1 MKNKRMKKHIN
12 HHGWMCC
19 GFAAAVALLTACSDW
34 RDGIPTNNSEK
45 DAIAFS
51 GTVVAS
57 SQATRANATIVKLGD
72 TQLPTT
78 ANSGFYAGL
87 FGCHTGQYTWQQLVD
102 LSLESSPTDE
112 KKQILKE
119 NYTANLLYNAK
130 ATIGTDGTLTYEPLR
145 FWPNTKLTSDATKHE
160 YCTFWA
166 YYPYNPTAE
175 IGDYGIT
182 LIPENI
188 GEGTGMGRVRFTM
201 QPDAAN
207 QNDFMISDL
216 VVNCNRDTYPLIEG
230 PQGTYSPKPVRLRF
244 HHMLAQ
250 VRLYAYIRGNDR
262 MVYLEETATQEM
274 LDTWDGTKFTNTN
287 LENNATK
294 KYFRKSDA
302 TNDGVAVGLWLEE
315 GFKINGV
322 TIDAAYI
329 TDHGELK
336 PAVLDNGGT
345 WVELKVGDQIP
356 DESKCERWERL
367 PVWDVN
373 HKRRRAMLSYQI
385 EFNNIKTTTTFYPDY
400 TNPNGATIGYT
411 PASTLGS
418 ATVTEYIMNPYWYQF
433 NAEGQRDYLNDDYM
447 FGYFEDQ
454 DAYTADGGALKYTL
468 GENNED
474 ATNHKHFN
482 FSQNNILLV
491 VPQVLDDDDVPHIV
505 LTAKG
510 PKAGSNETVEY
521 TARLTINMLK
531 MNIEWKSGIIYC
543 YGFIDDLRPGDDIV
557 RGPESITTIFDTD
570 QYTDQW

>member
-78 ANSGFYAGL
+78 ANSTFYAGL
-87 FGCHTGQYTWQQLVD
+87 FGCHTGQYTWQD
-102 LSLESSPTDE
+102 LIGLSRLESPTDE
-112 KKQILKE
+112 QKQILKDY
-119 NYTANLLYNAK
+119 YTANLLYNAK
-130 ATIGTDGTLTYEPLR
+130 ATIGENGTLTYEPLR
-145 FWPNTKLTSDATKHE
+145 FWPNSLLTSGVNAGQHE

-182 LIPENI
+182 LIPENL
-188 GEGTGMGRVRFTM
+188 GEGTGMGRVKFTM

-207 QNDFMISDL
+207 QNDFMISEP
-216 VVNCNRDTYPLIEG
+216 VINCNRDTYPLMEG
-230 PQGTYSPKPVRLRF
+230 PQGTYTPKPVSLRF

-250 VRLYAYIRGNDR
+250 VRIYAYIRGNDR
-262 MVYLEETATQEM
+262 MVYQQDGEGNDKVADATWFETWTV
-274 LDTWDGTKFTNTN
+274 DNTIIDAYGN
-287 LENNATK
+287 VYTK
-294 KYFRKSDA
+294 KGDDQVEQTTRKAGLTEEQITSYGCGDLTKA
-302 TNDGVAVGLWLEE
+302 QFVALGL
-315 GFKINGV
+315 K
-322 TIDAAYI
+322 
-329 TDHGELK
+329 
-336 PAVLDNGGT
+336 
-345 WVELKVGDQIP
+345 IP

-367 PVWDVN
+367 SVWDIN
-373 HKRRRAMLSYQI
+373 HTRRRAKISYQL
-385 EFNNIKTTTTFYPDY
+385 EFNNIKTTTTFFPQYGTQTSINY
-400 TNPNGATIGYT
+400 E

-418 ATVTEYIMNPYWYQF
+418 ATVTDYIMNPYWYRF
-433 NAEGQRDYLNDDYM
+433 NDKGERDNLNDDYM

-454 DAYTADGGALKYTL
+454 DASKEPENNALLYTL
-468 GENNED
+468 GDKNED
-474 ATNHKHFN
+474 KTNNKHYN
-482 FSQNNILLV
+482 FSQSNVLLV
-491 VPQVLDDDDVPHIV
+491 VPQKLDDEDVPHIV

-510 PKAGSNETVEY
+510 EKAGDSSTEY

-543 YGFIDDLRPGDDIV
+543 YGILDDLRPGDDIV

>member
-1 MKNKRMKKHIN
+1 MKKHIN

-87 FGCHTGQYTWQQLVD
+87 FGCHTGQYTWQQLVG
-102 LSLESSPTDE
+102 LSLKSSPTDE
-112 KKQILKE
+112 EKQILKE

-145 FWPNTKLTSDATKHE
+145 FWPNSQLTSDATKHE

-262 MVYLEETATQEM
+262 MVYQDTNGDGAPDPADAAWLAT
-274 LDTWDGTKFTNTN
+274 LADGTTHSIIDAYGNEYEIVKGSGSITSITN
-287 LENNATK
+287 
-294 KYFRKSDA
+294 KSLQQDYPE
-302 TNDGVAVGLWLEE
+302 DP
-315 GFKINGV
+315 KV
-322 TIDAAYI
+322 TISSDDFVAL
-329 TDHGELK
+329 G
-336 PAVLDNGGT
+336 
-345 WVELKVGDQIP
+345 LKVP

-373 HKRRRAMLSYQI
+373 HKRRRAMLFYQI

-400 TNPNGATIGYT
+400 TNPNGVTIGYT

>member
-1 MKNKRMKKHIN
+1 MKKISILI
-12 HHGWMCC
+12 
-19 GFAAAVALLTACSDW
+19 AAIAFTACQSDW
-34 RDGIPTNNSEK
+34 RDGIPSTNSEQ

-51 GTVVAS
+51 GYVAAS
-57 SQATRANATIVKLGD
+57 KQETRANSTIVKLGD

-78 ANSGFYAGL
+78 ANSTFYAGL
-87 FGCHTGQYTWQQLVD
+87 FGCHTGQYTWQNLIG
-102 LSLESSPTDE
+102 LSRLESPTDE
-112 KKQILKE
+112 QKQILK
-119 NYTANLLYNAK
+119 NFYTANLLYNAK

-145 FWPNTKLTSDATKHE
+145 FWPNSLLTSGVNAGQHE

-182 LIPENI
+182 LIPENL
-188 GEGTGMGRVRFTM
+188 GEGTGMGRVKFTM

-207 QNDFMISDL
+207 QNDFMISDP

-262 MVYLEETATQEM
+262 MVYQDTNGDGAPDPADAAWLTALT
-274 LDTWDGTKFTNTN
+274 DGTHSIIDAYGNEYKIVKESGSITSITN
-287 LENNATK
+287 
-294 KYFRKSDA
+294 KSLQANYPSDP
-302 TNDGVAVGLWLEE
+302 
-315 GFKINGV
+315 KV
-322 TIDAAYI
+322 TISSDDFVAL
-329 TDHGELK
+329 GLK
-336 PAVLDNGGT
+336 
-345 WVELKVGDQIP
+345 IP

-367 PVWDVN
+367 SVWDVN
-373 HKRRRAMLSYQI
+373 HKRRRAKISYQL
-385 EFNNIKTTTTFYPDY
+385 ELNNIKTTTTFFPQYG
-400 TNPNGATIGYT
+400 TQTSIGYE

-418 ATVTEYIMNPYWYQF
+418 ATVTDYIMNPYWYRF

-454 DAYTADGGALKYTL
+454 DASKEPENNALLYTL
-468 GENNED
+468 GDKNED
-474 ATNHKHFN
+474 KTNNKHYN
-482 FSQNNILLV
+482 FSQSNVLLV
-491 VPQVLDDDDVPHIV
+491 VPQKLDDEDVPHIV

-510 PKAGSNETVEY
+510 EKAGDSSTEY

-543 YGFIDDLRPGDDIV
+543 YGILDDLRPGDDIV
-557 RGPESITTIFDTD
+557 RGPESITTIFDTS

>member
-1 MKNKRMKKHIN
+1 MKKHIN

-87 FGCHTGQYTWQQLVD
+87 FGCHTGQYTWQQLVG

-112 KKQILKE
+112 EKQILKE

-145 FWPNTKLTSDATKHE
+145 FWPNSQLTSDATKHE

-262 MVYLEETATQEM
+262 MVYQDTNDDGAPDPADAAWLAT
-274 LDTWDGTKFTNTN
+274 LADGTHSIIDAYGNEYIIVKESGSITSITNKT
-287 LENNATK
+287 LQHDYPEDPK
-294 KYFRKSDA
+294 
-302 TNDGVAVGLWLEE
+302 
-315 GFKINGV
+315 V
-322 TIDAAYI
+322 TISSDDFVAL
-329 TDHGELK
+329 G
-336 PAVLDNGGT
+336 
-345 WVELKVGDQIP
+345 LKVP

-373 HKRRRAMLSYQI
+373 HKRRRAKLFYQI

-400 TNPNGATIGYT
+400 TNPNGVTIGYT

>member
-1 MKNKRMKKHIN
+1 MKKISILI
-12 HHGWMCC
+12 
-19 GFAAAVALLTACSDW
+19 AAIAFTACQSDW
-34 RDGIPTNNSEK
+34 RDGIPSTNSEQ

-51 GTVVAS
+51 GYVAAS
-57 SQATRANATIVKLGD
+57 KQETRANSTIVKLGD

-78 ANSGFYAGL
+78 ANSTFYAGL
-87 FGCHTGQYTWQQLVD
+87 FGCHTGQYTWQD
-102 LSLESSPTDE
+102 LIGLSRLESPTDE
-112 KKQILKE
+112 QKQILK
-119 NYTANLLYNAK
+119 NFYTANLLYNAK
-130 ATIGTDGTLTYEPLR
+130 ATIGENGTLTYEPLR
-145 FWPNTKLTSDATKHE
+145 FWPNSLLTSGVNAGQHE

-182 LIPENI
+182 LIPENL
-188 GEGTGMGRVRFTM
+188 GEGTGMGRVKFTM

-207 QNDFMISDL
+207 QNDFMISDP

-322 TIDAAYI
+322 PIDAAYI
-329 TDHGELK
+329 TNHGELK

-367 PVWDVN
+367 SVWDVN
-373 HKRRRAMLSYQI
+373 HKRRRAKISYQL
-385 EFNNIKTTTTFYPDY
+385 ELNNIKTTTTFFPQYG
-400 TNPNGATIGYT
+400 TQTSIGYE

-418 ATVTEYIMNPYWYQF
+418 ATVTDYIMNPYWYRF

-454 DAYTADGGALKYTL
+454 DASKEPENNALLYTL
-468 GENNED
+468 GDKNED
-474 ATNHKHFN
+474 KTNNKHYN
-482 FSQNNILLV
+482 FSQSNVLLV
-491 VPQVLDDDDVPHIV
+491 VPQKLDDEDVPHIV

-510 PKAGSNETVEY
+510 EKAGDSSTEY

-543 YGFIDDLRPGDDIV
+543 YGILDDLRPGDDIV
-557 RGPESITTIFDTD
+557 RGPESITTIFDTS